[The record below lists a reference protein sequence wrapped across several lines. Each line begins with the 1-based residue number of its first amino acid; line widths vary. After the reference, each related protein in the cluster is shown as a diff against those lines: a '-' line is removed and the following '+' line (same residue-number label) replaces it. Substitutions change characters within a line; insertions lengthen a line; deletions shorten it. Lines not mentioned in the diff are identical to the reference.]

1 MEYRKKAFIFDKENE
16 KIVEF
21 DFIKNAASLTAII
34 ADKKDIQELNRYKIE
49 LQKLKNFLYDKI
61 DQHPQ
66 IAKEISNDM
75 NIVSREIDS
84 VNNISGDEKQMA
96 KSGNSKIEL
105 NVNDKDLYE
114 DANQMIEDE
123 EQQQEEKRKFKR

>member
-1 MEYRKKAFIFDKENE
+1 
-16 KIVEF
+16 
-21 DFIKNAASLTAII
+21 
-34 ADKKDIQELNRYKIE
+34 
-49 LQKLKNFLYDKI
+49 
-61 DQHPQ
+61 
-66 IAKEISNDM
+66 
-75 NIVSREIDS
+75 
-84 VNNISGDEKQMA
+84 MA

>member
-1 MEYRKKAFIFDKENE
+1 
-16 KIVEF
+16 VEF

>member
-1 MEYRKKAFIFDKENE
+1 M
-16 KIVEF
+16 
-21 DFIKNAASLTAII
+21 
-34 ADKKDIQELNRYKIE
+34 NRYKIE

-84 VNNISGDEKQMA
+84 VNNIAGDEKQMA